1 VNKDSSDRDQFKVKS
16 LNVKRVHKNS
26 ISECIDQL
34 KKYVFTNRIRVED
47 FFKDFDALRTG
58 LVTKSRFLRC
68 LDAMDVSG
76 ISPSEQITL
85 AEFYGDKSKTDCV
98 RWQEFVKDI
107 DTQYTSSMPDQ
118 FTKTC
123 GLPAE
128 PIPPKAKVPG
138 QTTFEEFT
146 AEEQES
152 IRNVLNRMKGR
163 VERRRVHLKPVF
175 QDFDKHNDGYVTA
188 AQFTRV
194 LTLLNLGCTQE
205 ESKLLTTLYSDHFG
219 FDYDVFIHTLAPKK
233 VENTKYE
240 EQLAELQTLGKKT
253 TNQATG
259 LKSER
264 YATMLSKYDVDMHNM
279 AMIRLKTLVFKER
292 VRVYEFMKDYDK
304 LRSGSIPK
312 NDFRRALDLCGV
324 GAVLVEPEIVSIM
337 NAYASTEKPGFID
350 YLRLSKELET
360 VFTNSELDRNPCAR
374 VEQFRPPVEW
384 EKNDLEDLEENIFKT
399 AMYRLGEH
407 IKKTRIQ
414 LYPLFEDY
422 DRVHNATVSRSQFH
436 RVLSELEMGGLLSEQ
451 EFRVIF
457 KKFNMTRGGKNDVN
471 YVAFCDWFKDCLQEN
486 F

>member
-1 VNKDSSDRDQFKVKS
+1 
-16 LNVKRVHKNS
+16 
-26 ISECIDQL
+26 
-34 KKYVFTNRIRVED
+34 
-47 FFKDFDALRTG
+47 
-58 LVTKSRFLRC
+58 
-68 LDAMDVSG
+68 
-76 ISPSEQITL
+76 
-85 AEFYGDKSKTDCV
+85 
-98 RWQEFVKDI
+98 
-107 DTQYTSSMPDQ
+107 
-118 FTKTC
+118 
-123 GLPAE
+123 
-128 PIPPKAKVPG
+128 
-138 QTTFEEFT
+138 
-146 AEEQES
+146 
-152 IRNVLNRMKGR
+152 MKGR

-194 LTLLNLGCTQE
+194 LTLLNLGCTEE

-219 FDYDVFIHTLAPKK
+219 FNYDVFIHTLAPKR

-264 YATMLSKYDVDMHNM
+264 YATMLSKSEDDMHNM

-292 VRVYEFMKDYDK
+292 IRVYEFMKDYDK

-324 GAVLVEPEIVSIM
+324 GDVLVEPEIVSIM
-337 NAYASTEKPGFID
+337 EAYKSTEKPGFID

-360 VFTNSELDRNPCAR
+360 VFTNSELDRNPCAK